1 MWDDLLKANPKL
13 FIDDCASGGR
23 RVDLEAVSRALVLWR
38 SDNTCDML
46 DHNANT
52 VVFAALKNQLM
63 SAGLNRY
70 LPFSTVGQMG
80 ATPYLFRSGFNG
92 GISFGEDIRGKNYP
106 RDLLK
111 QGIAEGKRIRK
122 YFYGNFYPLSEVN
135 ANPRD
140 WCIMQ
145 YHLPDEQDGIVMAF
159 RRDKSPYGS
168 YNCHLR
174 EIDPTA
180 TYQVAMYHTY
190 DPETPLTMKGSDL
203 EKLNIEIDAS
213 PGSVIVEY
221 KQLQSVAN

>member
-1 MWDDLLKANPKL
+1 MWDGILKANPKL

-46 DHNANT
+46 DHNPNT

-106 RDLLK
+106 RDLRK
-111 QGIAEGKRIRK
+111 MQRSGHGGMPRGKRTRHSCFLRL
-122 YFYGNFYPLSEVN
+122 YLSR
-135 ANPRD
+135 P
-140 WCIMQ
+140 
-145 YHLPDEQDGIVMAF
+145 
-159 RRDKSPYGS
+159 
-168 YNCHLR
+168 
-174 EIDPTA
+174 
-180 TYQVAMYHTY
+180 
-190 DPETPLTMKGSDL
+190 
-203 EKLNIEIDAS
+203 
-213 PGSVIVEY
+213 
-221 KQLQSVAN
+221 